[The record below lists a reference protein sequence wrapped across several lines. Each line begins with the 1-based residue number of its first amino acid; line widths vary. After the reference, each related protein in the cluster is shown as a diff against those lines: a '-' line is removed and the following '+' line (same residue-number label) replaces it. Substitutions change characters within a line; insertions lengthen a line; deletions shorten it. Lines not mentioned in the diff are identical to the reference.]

1 MFNEAIRKVIEEKD
15 KKIESLENNLK
26 SSQAEQKSGQSN
38 QISSNQSLIRA
49 LEVGLS
55 VCPKKEF
62 ILEGQRIHFLDG
74 FRYWISIVLYF
85 MQPKNIV
92 KVEGVGENFSSNTRR
107 EYALM

>member
-49 LEVGLS
+49 LEVDLS
-55 VCPKKEF
+55 VCPKRGF
-62 ILEGQRIHFLDG
+62 ILVGQGIHFVVG
-74 FRYWISIVLYF
+74 FGSGIGIILYYILCNL
-85 MQPKNIV
+85 KTLS
-92 KVEGVGENFSSNTRR
+92 K
-107 EYALM
+107 